1 MEPLLAASLV
11 IAAGM
16 AGLALGVS
24 GSQVVQHAP
33 EAFAKLDYRR
43 ADSLVRSTVKNGLP
57 WIVGFA
63 IVSGV
68 FAMIGGAIGSG
79 IILIVAGG
87 LLFFVRWILD
97 PLPKKVR
104 MAGAVRKESKQR
116 ILALQI
122 MAMITLLFPAA
133 LIALALQL

>member
-1 MEPLLAASLV
+1 MDQLVAASLV
-11 IAAGM
+11 ISAGL

-33 EAFAKLDYRR
+33 EAFHQLDYNR
-43 ADSLVRSTVKNGLP
+43 ADSLVRKSVKSGLP
-57 WIVGFA
+57 WIIG
-63 IVSGV
+63 
-68 FAMIGGAIGSG
+68 FAMIAGAFALAGGAMGSG
-79 IILIVAGG
+79 VILIVTAG

-122 MAMITLLFPAA
+122 MAILTLFFPFA
-133 LIALALQL
+133 LIALALGL